1 MRILFVVLVAL
12 LLLLNAQLWL
22 SEDRGLPHVKQLQ
35 AEVAQQQEENAR
47 LAERNDSLK
56 AEVKSLRDGLE
67 AIEERARVELGM
79 IRKGETFFRILAS
92 SPPADNDPDG
102 TEQPVARR

>member
-1 MRILFVVLVAL
+1 MRILLVVLVAL

-22 SEDRGLPHVKQLQ
+22 FEDRGMPQVRQLQ
-35 AEVAQQQEENAR
+35 AEMAEQQEENAR

-56 AEVKSLRDGLE
+56 AEVKSLREGME

-79 IRKGETFFRILAS
+79 IRKDETFFRILAP
-92 SPPADNDPDG
+92 SPTGENETDG
-102 TEQPVARR
+102 AERPVARR